1 MKMNRN
7 ISLNRSSRIVLSLS
21 ARAFIRIHLR
31 YLRAIC
37 LVLFSLLIPVNGL
50 ADEASPIVRTRLDPT
65 GSVMVGQPVTLTVEI
80 LVPTWFLKAPKF
92 PISLNVPNAIAE
104 YLEGSNVNLS
114 ERIGS
119 DTWAGLSRQYRV
131 YPQLPGKVEIPSVEI
146 SIVYALPDASPSEP
160 LTVSSRPLTVTAR
173 IPSQAADLGYFI
185 STSKFTLRQS
195 LDPDPK
201 DLKVGESLTRTIT
214 MTVAESSTMMLPP
227 VTFEPIEGLAVY
239 PAPPIIK
246 DTGGE
251 RGEARIGTRV
261 DEVTYIVQEE
271 GDFTLPEIELQ
282 WWDLKAG
289 RLRVAKLPSIAF
301 NATPNPDLVQEI
313 ALPVEE
319 IEETTG
325 GKEPDIGNFM
335 ARLRD
340 WLPWILAVSFLAAF
354 FLRFY
359 GGPLNRIVSRLTG
372 PRDADPRREASAR
385 FNAFRKACMDGD
397 PGSALNHLL
406 NWLDLTGVVPGPP
419 TLQEFVKRSG
429 NRLFEEQANELTT
442 LLFGSNGD
450 GAWDGREFYRQA
462 RKARELWVGK
472 KQPAGGKG
480 TELPGLNP

>member
-1 MKMNRN
+1 MLCS
-7 ISLNRSSRIVLSLS
+7 ILTAGFPLTSW
-21 ARAFIRIHLR
+21 A
-31 YLRAIC
+31 
-37 LVLFSLLIPVNGL
+37 
-50 ADEASPIVRTRLDPT
+50 ADPSPIVRTRLDPS
-65 GSVMVGQPVTLTVEI
+65 GAVMVGQPVTLTVEI

-92 PISLNVPNAIAE
+92 PTFLDVPNAIAE

-131 YPQLPGKVEIPSVEI
+131 YPQLPGKVEIPPVEI
-146 SIVYALPDASPSEP
+146 SIVYALPDTRPSEP
-160 LTVSSRPLTVTAR
+160 LTVSSRPQTVTAR

-185 STSKFTLRQS
+185 STSKFTLEQA

-227 VTFEPIEGLAVY
+227 VTFKPIEGLAVY

-261 DEVTYIVQEE
+261 DEATYIVEEE
-271 GDFTLPEIELQ
+271 GDYALPEIELQ
-282 WWDLKAG
+282 WWDLGAG
-289 RLRVAKLPSIAF
+289 RLRAAKLPSIAF
-301 NATPNPDLVQEI
+301 NAVPNPDLVQEI

-319 IEETTG
+319 IKETAG
-325 GKEPDIGNFM
+325 EKEPGIEKY
-335 ARLRD
+335 LTYLKD
-340 WLPWILAVSFLAAF
+340 WLPWVLTVGFLAALV
-354 FLRFY
+354 LRFY
-359 GGPLNRIVSRLTG
+359 GGPLKRIVSGLTG

-397 PGSALNHLL
+397 PGGALNHLL
-406 NWLDLTGVVPGPP
+406 NWLDLTGVVTGPP

-429 NRLFEEQANELTT
+429 DRLLEEQAKELTA
-442 LLFGSNGD
+442 LLFGPNGD
-450 GAWDGREFYRQA
+450 GAWDGREFYRRA
-462 RKARELWVGK
+462 RKARGSWVDK